1 MLFCH
6 TSHTDVASL
15 VVSVRGAANLH
26 TILSAGMY
34 EGEGVIDGVYI
45 HDDAD
50 MSDITTGMRTCEEYQ
65 VTRLHLLPTDR
76 YVASILVT

>member
-1 MLFCH
+1 
-6 TSHTDVASL
+6 
-15 VVSVRGAANLH
+15 
-26 TILSAGMY
+26 MY

-50 MSDITTGMRTCEEYQ
+50 MSDITAGMRTCEVYQ

-76 YVASILVT
+76 YVAGILVT